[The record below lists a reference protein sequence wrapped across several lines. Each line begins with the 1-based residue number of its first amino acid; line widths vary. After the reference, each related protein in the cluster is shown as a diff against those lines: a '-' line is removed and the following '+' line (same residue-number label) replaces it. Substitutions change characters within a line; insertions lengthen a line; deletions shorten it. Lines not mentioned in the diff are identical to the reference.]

1 MKYLDV
7 SIGSKTEA
15 LATIET
21 ETDRNESKKW
31 KVKSLTAA
39 LKCIIQ

>member
-7 SIGSKTEA
+7 SIGSKSEA

-21 ETDRNESKKW
+21 ETDRNVSKKW
-31 KVKSLTAA
+31 KGKSLTAA
-39 LKCIIQ
+39 FKYIIQ